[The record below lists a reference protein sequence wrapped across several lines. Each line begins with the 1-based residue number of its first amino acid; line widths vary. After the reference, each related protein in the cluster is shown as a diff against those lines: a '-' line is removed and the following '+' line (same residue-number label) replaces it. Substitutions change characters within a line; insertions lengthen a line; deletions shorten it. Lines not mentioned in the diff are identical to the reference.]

1 MTDSRSWYQGKAQ
14 GFTSERR
21 QTLKTNLTP
30 LWEMMRGDNIYDC
43 VGSRILQTSGSNSKG
58 RITHS
63 QQLNHRKN

>member
-21 QTLKTNLTP
+21 QTLKTNLTL
-30 LWEMMRGDNIYDC
+30 LWDMTKVDNIYNF

-58 RITHS
+58 RITHG